1 LLENR
6 RHRSGK
12 LLLRLVLFLGC
23 WLVAAPVLAAGRVEW
38 KTKSIAERDSKSWRI
53 ELTIYLAKA
62 PDSAYVPMK
71 FEFQPTAYY
80 ERSMTDGDKLV
91 ERTVPLVHQQSI
103 IETVDVGFL
112 DPGTAKI
119 QNRTKFSFNVTRA
132 HDYAAGEYKVTIYD
146 LRNDSKVGAPTT
158 ITLKGENEIIDRR
171 SITFGGGEKKKK
183 EAKKDEEKDEEKQ
196 DEASEAESDDAPAE
210 EEAQQMDL
218 QDTDDEELDT
228 DAEVK
233 EKPGGCGCRMAGT
246 ETSTGAFLGVLLLGS
261 ALWRRRRQ

>member
-1 LLENR
+1 LFENR

-12 LLLRLVLFLGC
+12 LLLRLVMLLGC
-23 WLVAAPVLAAGRVEW
+23 LLVAAPVLAAGRVEW
-38 KTKSIAERDSKSWRI
+38 KSKSVAERDSKSWRI
-53 ELTIYLAKA
+53 ELTIYLGKA
-62 PDSAYVPMK
+62 PDTAYVPMK
-71 FEFQPTAYY
+71 FEFQPTSYF
-80 ERSMTDGDKLV
+80 ERSMNDGDKLI

-146 LRNDSKVGAPTT
+146 LRNDSKIGTPTN

-183 EAKKDEEKDEEKQ
+183 KPEEEKKDEEKK
-196 DEASEAESDDAPAE
+196 DEAAESDDAAAE
-210 EEAQQMDL
+210 EEKSEQVDL
-218 QDTDDEELDT
+218 QDTSDEDLENDG
-228 DAEVK
+228 EVK
-233 EKPGGCGCRMAGT
+233 EKPGGCGCRMAGS
-246 ETSTGAFLGVLLLGS
+246 ETSSGAFLGVLLLGS

>member
-23 WLVAAPVLAAGRVEW
+23 LLVAAPVLAAGRVEW
-38 KTKSIAERDSKSWRI
+38 KTKSVAERDSKSWRI
-53 ELTIYLAKA
+53 ELTIYLPKA
-62 PDSAYVPMK
+62 PDTAYVPMK

-146 LRNDSKVGAPTT
+146 LRNDSKIGAPTN
-158 ITLKGENEIIDRR
+158 IVLKGENEIIDRR

-183 EAKKDEEKDEEKQ
+183 KEEPKDEEKK
-196 DEASEAESDDAPAE
+196 DEAAESESDDAAAE
-210 EEAQQMDL
+210 EEAEQVDL
-218 QDTDDEELDT
+218 QDTDDEELDN

-246 ETSTGAFLGVLLLGS
+246 ETSGGAFLGVLLLGS